1 MPKFTDI
8 KRKIDELNPASF
20 QEFCDALLSKKG
32 YTFVHGYG
40 MKAGTEKTTIGN
52 PDTYFRNKNGNY
64 TFVAY
69 TNSKN
74 NITSKIKED
83 IEKCLDQ
90 AKTKL
95 NIEFIDEI
103 IYCHTS
109 SNISPGDDKML
120 HDLCEERGITLTI
133 FGIDE
138 IAAEV
143 YKNFHLLAKDFL
155 GISISTNQIL
165 SYDDFISQYDSNKM
179 VAPLNT
185 HFQFR
190 KDEFNQLLNGLNGNN
205 VVVVTGKAGVGK
217 TRLVLEVIKKCSE
230 ENGYQLLCVKNR
242 SLEIYDDLVSATT
255 DRGKYLFFIDDANEL
270 PQLNLIAE
278 YITKE
283 ELGYDIKIIVTFR
296 DYVKD
301 DVIDTIKKYDN
312 PYTINIQVFTDDEIQ
327 EFLKL
332 NLEIFNQ
339 NYLDQIIKIA
349 EGNPRIAYMAG
360 KIAVDK
366 QSLSSINNAYELYDS
381 YYKSYVKCTIGS
393 NQKLCF
399 VAGLLA
405 ILKKLR
411 LDDCSSFQV
420 LLDDYGIT
428 IDDFKNFIIELSD
441 CEVVE
446 IHYDL
451 IVTISD
457 ECFFNYMLYYVFFEK
472 KMIPFSR
479 VLEIG
484 FKNFHDSICRSI
496 SIILHIFHSTE
507 TLDYCSQEINTVWDN
522 FETQKDSCFDEFA
535 MYFHIFRPE
544 QAFLLAKSKIDKIE
558 TENFNPFDVNLSKN
572 EFDENES
579 VLNYLTGYQLSDKIE
594 YVMGLLF
601 LYASKNK
608 ISLMTSSHW
617 LTKNYGIDKNSSN
630 HDYDTQ
636 IRITDQIRTNI
647 LQNNNIAEV
656 IGFEWCKYS
665 LNFTFEPLEIGRNN
679 KMIIYHV
686 EIKKSDE
693 ILEYRKKCWEILMQL
708 SYNPIWQDKI
718 IDFLDTYGRNC
729 VEGLDKDIINRDLIY
744 IERLLKTIKCD
755 EVDFFEI
762 VNLLYCRLNKA
773 GIQLN
778 KKWLDVLSNEKW
790 KLYHILNYNF
800 WESDLEYD
808 NFVEERNK
816 SLGNFAKELL
826 ITDMSDLVKIINEFL
841 DYQSSKNRLSHE
853 INGALEIILRNLNTE
868 CLSVFLE
875 SFIKYGTHISI
886 APYIV
891 LEPLLKEADDPSII
905 LSLLKEHN
913 FAQKNEWMFC
923 FFEELPKEK
932 VNNNMLNELI
942 AFFEDDSDKDIKSVR
957 VRRVKFLDNF
967 KHLKSNIYPSV
978 YSIILKKAAYNS
990 FIVQVYLEDLFNSNE
1005 YTFDELTSM
1014 FNGDINLLQDMYC
1027 FLLKRDCYFDSDGTY
1042 LLSFLSKDECF
1053 IKKYSEILWKNYE
1066 ERNDH
1071 IFSLCNVLWTSENY
1085 IVYFECIFK
1094 NRSYCLYNG
1103 WSIESFYERILL
1115 STNDEIIKC
1124 KQMHWIEYMI
1134 NKNAKNDE
1142 IIDLFY
1148 AIAVCRDEVRR
1159 KALKLFLQRNQ
1170 DIEMFKK
1177 LSLFRN
1183 SLSVT
1188 GSFVPALERRIKF
1201 LESLYPLVSG
1211 MNYLEHKVFIQNQI
1225 ESLNKE
1231 IKSEKVNELL
1241 KDKLI

>member
-1 MPKFTDI
+1 
-8 KRKIDELNPASF
+8 
-20 QEFCDALLSKKG
+20 
-32 YTFVHGYG
+32 
-40 MKAGTEKTTIGN
+40 
-52 PDTYFRNKNGNY
+52 
-64 TFVAY
+64 
-69 TNSKN
+69 
-74 NITSKIKED
+74 
-83 IEKCLDQ
+83 
-90 AKTKL
+90 
-95 NIEFIDEI
+95 
-103 IYCHTS
+103 
-109 SNISPGDDKML
+109 ML
-120 HDLCEERGITLTI
+120 HDLCKEKGITLI
-133 FGIDE
+133 ILGIDE
-138 IAAEV
+138 IAIEV
-143 YKNFHLLAKDFL
+143 YKNFPSLAKDFL
-155 GISISTNQIL
+155 DISISTNQIL

-190 KDEFNQLLNGLNGNN
+190 KDEFSQLLNGLNEND

-217 TRLVLEVIKKCSE
+217 TRLVLEVIKKYSE
-230 ENGYQLLCVKNR
+230 ENDYQLLCVKNR

-270 PQLNLIAE
+270 PQLNLIVE

-283 ELGYDIKIIVTFR
+283 ELGYDIKIIVTVR

-301 DVIDTIKKYDN
+301 DVIDTIKKYTI
-312 PYTINIQVFTDDEIQ
+312 PYSINIQAFNDDEIQ
-327 EFLKL
+327 EFMNI
-332 NLEIFNQ
+332 NLGIYNQ

-360 KIAVDK
+360 KIAVDN

-381 YYKSYVKCTIGS
+381 YYKSYVKRTIGS

-420 LLDDYGIT
+420 LLDDFSIT
-428 IDDFKNFIIELSD
+428 VDDFKNYMNKLSD
-441 CEVVE
+441 FEVVE
-446 IHYDL
+446 IHFDL

-484 FKNFHDSICRSI
+484 FKNFHDSVCNSI
-496 SIILHIFHSTE
+496 NTILNIFHSTE
-507 TLDYCSQEINTVWDN
+507 TLDYCSQVINTVWDK
-522 FETQKDSCFDEFA
+522 FESQKDSCFDEFA

-544 QAFLLAKSKIDKIE
+544 QAFLLAKSKINKIE
-558 TENFNPFDVNLSKN
+558 TENFNPFDVNLSEKQ
-572 EFDENES
+572 FADDNES
-579 VLNYLTGYQLSDKIE
+579 ILNYLTGYQLSEKIE

-601 LYASKNK
+601 QYASKNK
-608 ISLMTSSHW
+608 ISLTTSCHW
-617 LTKNYGIDKNSSN
+617 LTKEYGIDKNSSN

-636 IRITDQIRTNI
+636 IRITDQILANI

-665 LNFTFEPLEIGRNN
+665 LNFTFEPLEIGRKN
-679 KMIIYHV
+679 KLILYHV
-686 EIKKSDE
+686 EIKKSDG
-693 ILEYRKKCWEILMQL
+693 ILEYRKKCWEILVQL
-708 SYNPIWQDKI
+708 SNKPIWHNQI

-729 VEGLDKDIINRDLIY
+729 GEGLDKDIINTDLIY
-744 IERLLKTIKCD
+744 IERLLETIKCD
-755 EVDFFEI
+755 EIGFFEI

-778 KKWLDVLSNEKW
+778 KKWLAVLSNEKW

-808 NFVEERNK
+808 KFVEERNK
-816 SLGNFAKELL
+816 SLENYSKNLL
-826 ITDMSDLVKIINEFL
+826 VTDMSDLVKTINEFL

-891 LEPLLKEADDPSII
+891 LEPLLKECEDPSRI
-905 LSLLKEHN
+905 LAILN
-913 FAQKNEWMFC
+913 NNDFAQKNEWVFC

-932 VNNNMLNELI
+932 VNNQLLNELI
-942 AFFEDDSDKDIKSVR
+942 TFFEDDSDKDIKSVG
-957 VRRVKFLDNF
+957 VRRLQFLDNF
-967 KHLKSNIYPSV
+967 KHLKSNIYPLV
-978 YSIILKKAAYNS
+978 YSIILKKASYNP

-1005 YTFDELTSM
+1005 YTFDELISM

-1027 FLLKRDCYFDSDGTY
+1027 FLLERDCYFDSDGSF
-1042 LLSFLSKDECF
+1042 LLSFLSEDTDF
-1053 IKKYSEILWKNYE
+1053 IKKYAEILWKNHE

-1085 IVYFECIFK
+1085 IAYFECIFQ
-1094 NRSYCLYNG
+1094 NRSYCFFKS
-1103 WSIESFYERILL
+1103 WSIESFYERILF
-1115 STNDEIIKC
+1115 STNDDIINC

-1134 NKNAKNDE
+1134 NKYAKNDE

-1159 KALKLFLQRNQ
+1159 KALALFLQRNQ
-1170 DIEMFKK
+1170 DIEIFKK

-1183 SLSVT
+1183 GLSVT
-1188 GSFVPALERRIKF
+1188 GSFVPALERRIQF

-1211 MNYLEHKVFIQNQI
+1211 MNYLEHKVYIQNQI
-1225 ESLNKE
+1225 ESLKKE
-1231 IKSEKVNELL
+1231 IKANYIKVNRN
-1241 KDKLI
+1241 

>member
-8 KRKIDELNPASF
+8 KRKIDELSPASF

-95 NIEFIDEI
+95 NIEYIDEI

-120 HDLCEERGITLTI
+120 HDLCEEKGISLTI

-138 IAAEV
+138 IATDV
-143 YKNFHLLAKDFL
+143 YKNFPLLAKDFL
-155 GISISTNQIL
+155 DISISTNQIL

-190 KDEFNQLLNGLNGNN
+190 KDEFNQLLNRLNEND

-217 TRLVLEVIKKCSE
+217 TRLVLEVIKKYSE
-230 ENGYQLLCVKNR
+230 ENEYQLLCVKNR

-270 PQLNLIAE
+270 PQLNLIVE

-283 ELGYDIKIIVTFR
+283 KLGYDIKIIVTVR

-312 PYTINIQVFTDDEIQ
+312 PYTINIQPFTDDEIQ
-327 EFLKL
+327 EFMNI
-332 NLEIFNQ
+332 NLGIYNQ

-360 KIAVDK
+360 KIAVDN

-393 NQKLCF
+393 DQKLCF

-428 IDDFKNFIIELSD
+428 VDDFKNFIIELSD

-457 ECFFNYMLYYVFFEK
+457 ECFFNYMLYYVFFER
-472 KMIPFSR
+472 KMFPFSR

-484 FKNFHDSICRSI
+484 YKNFRDSVCNSI
-496 SIILHIFHSTE
+496 NTILNIFHSTE
-507 TLDYCSQEINTVWDN
+507 TLDYCSQEINTVWDK
-522 FETQKDSCFDEFA
+522 FEIKKDSCFDKFA

-608 ISLMTSSHW
+608 ISLMRSSHW

-630 HDYDTQ
+630 LNYDTQ
-636 IRITDQIRTNI
+636 IRITDQVLVNV

-665 LNFTFEPLEIGRNN
+665 LNFTFEPLEIGRKN
-679 KMIIYHV
+679 KLILYHV
-686 EIKKSDE
+686 EIKKSDG
-693 ILEYRKKCWEILMQL
+693 ILEYRKKCWKILMQL

-729 VEGLDKDIINRDLIY
+729 VEGLDKDIIKTDLIY
-744 IERLLKTIKCD
+744 IERLLETIKCD
-755 EVDFFEI
+755 EIGFFEI
-762 VNLLYCRLNKA
+762 VNLLYCCLSKT
-773 GIQLN
+773 GIQLSE
-778 KKWLDVLSNEKW
+778 KWLDVLSNEKW

-808 NFVEERNK
+808 EFEEERNK
-816 SLGNFAKELL
+816 SLENYSKNL
-826 ITDMSDLVKIINEFL
+826 LVKDIPGLVEIINGFL
-841 DYQSSKNRLSHE
+841 GYQLSKNRSSYE
-853 INGALEIILRNLNTE
+853 INDALEIILRNLNTG
-868 CLSVFLE
+868 CLSAFLK

-886 APYIV
+886 APYIA
-891 LEPLLKEADDPSII
+891 LEPLLKESDDPSII
-905 LSLLKEHN
+905 LSLLKENN
-913 FAQKNEWMFC
+913 FPQKNEWEFY

-932 VNNNMLNELI
+932 VNNNILTELI
-942 AFFEDDSDKDIKSVR
+942 AFFEEDSDKDIKTER
-957 VRRVKFLDNF
+957 VRRLKFLENF
-967 KHLKSNIYPSV
+967 KHLKSNIYPLV
-978 YSIILKKAAYNS
+978 YSIILKKAAYNP
-990 FIVQVYLEDLFNSNE
+990 FMVQVYLEDMFRLNE
-1005 YTFDELTSM
+1005 YTFDELTSI
-1014 FNGDINLLQDMYC
+1014 FNDDINLLQDMYC

-1053 IKKYSEILWKNYE
+1053 IKKYAEILWENHE
-1066 ERNDH
+1066 ERKYH
-1071 IFSLCNVLWTSENY
+1071 IISQCNVLWRSENY
-1085 IVYFECIFK
+1085 IDCFECIFK
-1094 NRSYCLYNG
+1094 NRSYCLHDG
-1103 WSIESFYERILL
+1103 CSIESFYERILL

-1124 KQMHWIEYMI
+1124 KQMQWIEYMI
-1134 NKNAKNDE
+1134 NKNATNDE

-1159 KALKLFLQRNQ
+1159 KALALFLQRNQ

-1188 GSFVPALERRIKF
+1188 GSFVPALESRIKF

-1211 MNYLEHKVFIQNQI
+1211 MDYLEHKVFIQNQI
-1225 ESLNKE
+1225 ESLKKE
-1231 IKSEKVNELL
+1231 IKSEKIEELL
-1241 KDKLI
+1241 EDKLI

>member
-1 MPKFTDI
+1 M
-8 KRKIDELNPASF
+8 
-20 QEFCDALLSKKG
+20 
-32 YTFVHGYG
+32 
-40 MKAGTEKTTIGN
+40 
-52 PDTYFRNKNGNY
+52 
-64 TFVAY
+64 
-69 TNSKN
+69 
-74 NITSKIKED
+74 NI
-83 IEKCLDQ
+83 
-90 AKTKL
+90 
-95 NIEFIDEI
+95 N
-103 IYCHTS
+103 
-109 SNISPGDDKML
+109 
-120 HDLCEERGITLTI
+120 
-133 FGIDE
+133 
-138 IAAEV
+138 
-143 YKNFHLLAKDFL
+143 L
-155 GISISTNQIL
+155 GI
-165 SYDDFISQYDSNKM
+165 Y
-179 VAPLNT
+179 
-185 HFQFR
+185 
-190 KDEFNQLLNGLNGNN
+190 
-205 VVVVTGKAGVGK
+205 
-217 TRLVLEVIKKCSE
+217 
-230 ENGYQLLCVKNR
+230 
-242 SLEIYDDLVSATT
+242 
-255 DRGKYLFFIDDANEL
+255 
-270 PQLNLIAE
+270 
-278 YITKE
+278 
-283 ELGYDIKIIVTFR
+283 
-296 DYVKD
+296 
-301 DVIDTIKKYDN
+301 
-312 PYTINIQVFTDDEIQ
+312 
-327 EFLKL
+327 
-332 NLEIFNQ
+332 NQ

-349 EGNPRIAYMAG
+349 EGNLRIAYMAG
-360 KIAVDK
+360 KIAVDN

-393 NQKLCF
+393 DQKLCF

-428 IDDFKNFIIELSD
+428 VDDFKNFIIELSD

-457 ECFFNYMLYYVFFEK
+457 ECFFNYMLYYVFFER
-472 KMIPFSR
+472 KMFPFSR

-484 FKNFHDSICRSI
+484 YKNFRDSVCNSI
-496 SIILHIFHSTE
+496 NTILNIFHSTE
-507 TLDYCSQEINTVWDN
+507 TLDYCSQEINTVWDK
-522 FETQKDSCFDEFA
+522 FEIKKDSCFDKFA

-608 ISLMTSSHW
+608 ISLMRSSHW

-630 HDYDTQ
+630 LNYDTQ
-636 IRITDQIRTNI
+636 IRITDQVLVNV

-665 LNFTFEPLEIGRNN
+665 LNFTFEPLEIGRKN
-679 KMIIYHV
+679 KLILYHV
-686 EIKKSDE
+686 EIKKSDG
-693 ILEYRKKCWEILMQL
+693 ILEYRKKCWKILMQL

-729 VEGLDKDIINRDLIY
+729 VEGLDKDIIKTDLIY
-744 IERLLKTIKCD
+744 IERLLETIKCD
-755 EVDFFEI
+755 EIGFFEI
-762 VNLLYCRLNKA
+762 VNLLYCCLSKT
-773 GIQLN
+773 GIQLSE
-778 KKWLDVLSNEKW
+778 KWLDVLSNEKW

-808 NFVEERNK
+808 EFEEERNK
-816 SLGNFAKELL
+816 SLENYSKNL
-826 ITDMSDLVKIINEFL
+826 LVKDIPGLVEIINGFL
-841 DYQSSKNRLSHE
+841 GYQLSKNRSSYE
-853 INGALEIILRNLNTE
+853 INDALEIILRNLNTG
-868 CLSVFLE
+868 CLSAFLK

-886 APYIV
+886 APYIA
-891 LEPLLKEADDPSII
+891 LEPLLKESDDPSII
-905 LSLLKEHN
+905 LSLLKENN
-913 FAQKNEWMFC
+913 FPQKNEWEFY

-932 VNNNMLNELI
+932 VNNNILTELI
-942 AFFEDDSDKDIKSVR
+942 AFFEEDSDKDIKTER

-1053 IKKYSEILWKNYE
+1053 IKKYAEILWENHE
-1066 ERNDH
+1066 ERKYH
-1071 IFSLCNVLWTSENY
+1071 IISQCNVLWRSENY
-1085 IVYFECIFK
+1085 IDCFECIFK
-1094 NRSYCLYNG
+1094 NRSYCLHDG
-1103 WSIESFYERILL
+1103 CSIESFYERILL

-1124 KQMHWIEYMI
+1124 KQMQWIEYMI
-1134 NKNAKNDE
+1134 NKNATNDE

-1159 KALKLFLQRNQ
+1159 KALALFLQRNQ

-1188 GSFVPALERRIKF
+1188 GSFVPALESRIKF

-1211 MNYLEHKVFIQNQI
+1211 MDYLEHKVFIQNQI
-1225 ESLNKE
+1225 ESLKKE
-1231 IKSEKVNELL
+1231 IKSEKIEELL
-1241 KDKLI
+1241 EDKLI

>member
-1 MPKFTDI
+1 M
-8 KRKIDELNPASF
+8 
-20 QEFCDALLSKKG
+20 
-32 YTFVHGYG
+32 
-40 MKAGTEKTTIGN
+40 
-52 PDTYFRNKNGNY
+52 
-64 TFVAY
+64 
-69 TNSKN
+69 
-74 NITSKIKED
+74 NI
-83 IEKCLDQ
+83 
-90 AKTKL
+90 
-95 NIEFIDEI
+95 N
-103 IYCHTS
+103 
-109 SNISPGDDKML
+109 
-120 HDLCEERGITLTI
+120 
-133 FGIDE
+133 
-138 IAAEV
+138 
-143 YKNFHLLAKDFL
+143 L
-155 GISISTNQIL
+155 GI
-165 SYDDFISQYDSNKM
+165 Y
-179 VAPLNT
+179 
-185 HFQFR
+185 
-190 KDEFNQLLNGLNGNN
+190 
-205 VVVVTGKAGVGK
+205 
-217 TRLVLEVIKKCSE
+217 
-230 ENGYQLLCVKNR
+230 
-242 SLEIYDDLVSATT
+242 
-255 DRGKYLFFIDDANEL
+255 
-270 PQLNLIAE
+270 
-278 YITKE
+278 
-283 ELGYDIKIIVTFR
+283 
-296 DYVKD
+296 
-301 DVIDTIKKYDN
+301 
-312 PYTINIQVFTDDEIQ
+312 
-327 EFLKL
+327 
-332 NLEIFNQ
+332 NQ

-360 KIAVDK
+360 KIAVDN

-393 NQKLCF
+393 DQKLCF

-428 IDDFKNFIIELSD
+428 VDDFKNFIIELSD

-457 ECFFNYMLYYVFFEK
+457 ECFFNYMLYYVFFER
-472 KMIPFSR
+472 KMFPFSR

-484 FKNFHDSICRSI
+484 YKNFRDSVCNSI
-496 SIILHIFHSTE
+496 NTILNIFHSTE
-507 TLDYCSQEINTVWDN
+507 TLDYCSQEINTVWDK
-522 FETQKDSCFDEFA
+522 FEIKKDSCFDKFA

-608 ISLMTSSHW
+608 ISLMRSSHW

-630 HDYDTQ
+630 LNYDTQ
-636 IRITDQIRTNI
+636 IRITDQVLVNV
-647 LQNNNIAEV
+647 LPNNNIAEV

-665 LNFTFEPLEIGRNN
+665 LNFTFEPLEIGRKN
-679 KMIIYHV
+679 KLILYHV
-686 EIKKSDE
+686 EIKKSDG
-693 ILEYRKKCWEILMQL
+693 ILEYRKKCWKILMQL

-729 VEGLDKDIINRDLIY
+729 VEGLDKDIIKTDLIY
-744 IERLLKTIKCD
+744 IERLLETIKCD
-755 EVDFFEI
+755 EIGFFEI
-762 VNLLYCRLNKA
+762 VNLLYCCLSKT
-773 GIQLN
+773 GIQLSE
-778 KKWLDVLSNEKW
+778 KWLDVLSNEKW

-808 NFVEERNK
+808 EFEEERNK
-816 SLGNFAKELL
+816 SLENYSKNL
-826 ITDMSDLVKIINEFL
+826 LVKDIPGLVEIINGFL
-841 DYQSSKNRLSHE
+841 GYQLSKNRSSYE
-853 INGALEIILRNLNTE
+853 INDALEIILRNLNTG
-868 CLSVFLE
+868 CLSAFLK

-886 APYIV
+886 APYIA
-891 LEPLLKEADDPSII
+891 LEPLLKESDDPSII
-905 LSLLKEHN
+905 LSLLKENN
-913 FAQKNEWMFC
+913 FPQKNEWEFY

-932 VNNNMLNELI
+932 VNNNILTELI
-942 AFFEDDSDKDIKSVR
+942 AFFEEDSDKDIKTER

-1053 IKKYSEILWKNYE
+1053 IKKYAEILWENHE
-1066 ERNDH
+1066 ERKYH
-1071 IFSLCNVLWTSENY
+1071 IISQCNVLWRSENY
-1085 IVYFECIFK
+1085 IDCFECIFK
-1094 NRSYCLYNG
+1094 NRSYCLHDG
-1103 WSIESFYERILL
+1103 CSIESFYERILL

-1124 KQMHWIEYMI
+1124 KQMQWIEYMI
-1134 NKNAKNDE
+1134 NKNATNDE

-1159 KALKLFLQRNQ
+1159 KALALFLQRNQ

-1188 GSFVPALERRIKF
+1188 GSFVPALESRIKF

-1211 MNYLEHKVFIQNQI
+1211 MDYLEHKVFIQNQI
-1225 ESLNKE
+1225 ESLKKE
-1231 IKSEKVNELL
+1231 IKSEKIEELL
-1241 KDKLI
+1241 EDKLI